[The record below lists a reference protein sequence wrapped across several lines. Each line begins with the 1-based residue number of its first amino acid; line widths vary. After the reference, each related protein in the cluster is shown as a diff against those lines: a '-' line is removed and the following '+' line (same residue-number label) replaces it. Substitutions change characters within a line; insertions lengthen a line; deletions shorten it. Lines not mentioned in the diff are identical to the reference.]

1 MIASRFFGAI
11 FCAFL
16 GLAQGALAEEF
27 KTVADLSA
35 AVMPSFVDIY
45 NRGVA
50 KAESGD
56 EMLAGKALRIKDE
69 VGSGFIVDPS
79 GLIITNRHVVD
90 GSYALFVTLQTGE
103 HVPAKLV
110 GKALTFDIAVLK
122 IDVGRPLPVAK
133 LGDSTKLRIGDQV
146 VAIGNPLGFAS
157 SVSAGVVSAF
167 HRQVGL
173 SAYDDLIQTDAT
185 INQGNSGGP
194 LFNMNGEVVGVN
206 QAIYTRNQGGSIGI
220 GFSIPINDV
229 KFLVENVQKYG
240 EPRFGWL
247 GVSGQNLT
255 PEMARAS
262 DVPVQKGVI
271 LAKITPDSPAARAK
285 LQVGDIIVGF
295 GDKLVEGTSSLNRAV
310 AHAAGETHTL
320 QIYRD
325 GVKMG
330 LPVKIS
336 EWPQEI
342 WASKMETPPKLSDYA
357 DYGVTFVDT
366 PDGPT
371 VKSVVE
377 KSVAWTAGLREGD
390 IVRRVG
396 NVPVKT
402 VGEIGGTID
411 EMFTKKNKTSA
422 LLLLTG
428 PNGDRWVDV
437 SVVE

>member
-1 MIASRFFGAI
+1 MSASSFRL
-11 FCAFL
+11 AFAFAL
-16 GLAQGALAEEF
+16 LWLAPAARAEEY
-27 KTVADLSA
+27 KTVADLAA

-50 KAESGD
+50 KAEPGAD
-56 EMLAGKALRIKDE
+56 MPAGKTVLIKDE

-90 GSYALFVTLQTGE
+90 GAYALFVTLQTGE

-133 LGDSTKLRIGDQV
+133 LGDSTKLRIGDRV

-194 LFNMNGEVVGVN
+194 LFDMNGEVVGVN

-229 KFLVENVQKYG
+229 KFLVENVLKYG

-247 GVSGQNLT
+247 GVTGQNVT

-262 DVPVQKGVI
+262 DIPEQKGVI
-271 LAKITPDSPAARAK
+271 ISKIAPNSSAERGK
-285 LQVGDIIVGF
+285 LQVGDIVVGF
-295 GDKLVEGTSSLNRAV
+295 GDKLVDGTSSLNRAV
-310 AHAAGETHTL
+310 AHAAGETHAV

-325 GVKMG
+325 GVKMA
-330 LPVKIS
+330 LQVKIL

-342 WASKMETPPKLSDYA
+342 WASKMEAPPKLNDYA
-357 DYGVTFVDT
+357 DFGVKFRDT

-371 VKSVVE
+371 VEHVVE

-396 NVPVKT
+396 PVPVKS

-411 EMFTKKNKTSA
+411 EMFTRHGKTSA
-422 LLLLTG
+422 LLLLAG

>member
-1 MIASRFFGAI
+1 MRVRI
-11 FCAFL
+11 FCAV
-16 GLAQGALAEEF
+16 LAFALAGAAQSSRAEEY
-27 KTVADLSA
+27 KSVTDLAA
-35 AVMPSFVDIY
+35 AVMPAFVDIY

-50 KAESGD
+50 KAEPG
-56 EMLAGKALRIKDE
+56 ETMAGGKTVLITDE
-69 VGSGFIVDPS
+69 VGSGFIVDAS
-79 GLIITNRHVVD
+79 GLIVTNRHVVD
-90 GSYALFVTLQTGE
+90 GAYALFVTLSTGE

-110 GKALTFDIAVLK
+110 GKALTFDIALLK

-133 LGDSTKLRIGDQV
+133 FGDSMKLRIGDRV

-173 SAYDDLIQTDAT
+173 SPYDDLIQTDAT

-194 LFNMNGEVVGVN
+194 LFNMAGEVVGVN
-206 QAIYTRNQGGSIGI
+206 QAIYTRNKGGSIGI

-229 KFLVENVQKYG
+229 KFLVENVLKYG

-247 GVSGQNLT
+247 GVTGQNLT
-255 PEMARAS
+255 PEMAKAAGI
-262 DVPVQKGVI
+262 DVQKGVI
-271 LAKITPDSPAARAK
+271 LSKITPNSPAERAK
-285 LQVGDIIVGF
+285 LQVGDIVVGF
-295 GDKLVEGTSSLNRAV
+295 GDSLVEGTSSLNRAV
-310 AHAAGETHTL
+310 AHAADETHTIQL
-320 QIYRD
+320 FRD

-336 EWPQEI
+336 QWPQEI
-342 WASKMETPPKLSDYA
+342 WASKMEVPPKLNDYA
-357 DYGVTFVDT
+357 DYGLAFIDS

-390 IVRRVG
+390 IVKRVG
-396 NVPVKT
+396 SVPIKT
-402 VGEIGGTID
+402 IGEMGGTID
-411 EMFTKKNKTSA
+411 EQFTKKGKTSA
-422 LLLLTG
+422 LMLLSG